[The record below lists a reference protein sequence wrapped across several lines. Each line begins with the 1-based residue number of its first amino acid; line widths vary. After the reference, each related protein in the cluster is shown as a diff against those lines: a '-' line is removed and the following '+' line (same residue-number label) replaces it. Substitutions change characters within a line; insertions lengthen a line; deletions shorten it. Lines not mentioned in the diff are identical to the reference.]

1 MEHLYSIFG
10 RSTGICTDTRNIRPG
25 SLFFALKGE
34 RFDANA
40 FVAEALS
47 GGAMHVVC
55 SNPDFAS
62 DPRCTIV
69 PDTTAALQQLAA
81 YHRDRLSIPVVG
93 ITGTN
98 GKTTTKELVAAVL
111 SKKFRTFATA
121 GNLNN
126 QIGVPLSVLSVDS
139 SYDIAVIEMGA
150 SHPGDI
156 AELVAI
162 AKPSHGLITNV
173 GKAHIQGFGSFEGV
187 MQTKAELY
195 DYVRRTSGTIFLNA
209 DNDNLVRMLGD
220 YPQRV
225 CYGTSD
231 ARHCLVSG
239 RIGCQSDF
247 MQMLWKTEADA
258 DYCIVTTQ
266 ITGSYNLENALA
278 AATVGTFFGADADD
292 ICQALS
298 EYRPTNS
305 RSQIVE
311 TSRNTLLLDAYN
323 ANPSSMNASLDN
335 FASLARSGKMAILG
349 AMRELGAISSE
360 EHRQILEKLRHSGI
374 CDAWL
379 VGPEFAEHA
388 AQFPEFHFFDTTE
401 DLVKQLSDNDFRHR
415 FVLIKGSRSNRLEQL
430 VPLF

>member
-1 MEHLYSIFG
+1 M
-10 RSTGICTDTRNIRPG
+10 
-25 SLFFALKGE
+25 
-34 RFDANA
+34 
-40 FVAEALS
+40 
-47 GGAMHVVC
+47 
-55 SNPDFAS
+55 
-62 DPRCTIV
+62 

-173 GKAHIQGFGSFEGV
+173 GKAHIQGYEKFCAEGRMLFV
-187 MQTKAELY
+187 SLWPAMAREPTKAELY

-278 AATVGTFFGADADD
+278 AATVGTFFGVDADD

-349 AMRELGAISSE
+349 AMRELGAISSD